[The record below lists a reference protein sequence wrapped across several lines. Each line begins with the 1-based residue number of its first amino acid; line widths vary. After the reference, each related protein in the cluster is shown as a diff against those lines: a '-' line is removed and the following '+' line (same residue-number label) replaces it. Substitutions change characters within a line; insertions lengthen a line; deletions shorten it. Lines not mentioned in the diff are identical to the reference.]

1 MHVDLARLGAEQDD
15 LVARWQLLHAG
26 WSEKAVAHRTDRLRA
41 IHSGVYLTSLSPPT
55 RRQRWRAATL
65 TAPDSRLNAVSAAGC
80 WGFRAHT
87 GRIDT
92 IVRPGTGGPKRIGSL
107 LIFRSTTLD
116 GDVTVRD
123 GLPITTAAR
132 TLLDLSPRLSDRAL
146 RKAFREALRLR
157 VTTAQDVVATLDR
170 HPGRRGTARLRALAE
185 RYARLPIHRTR
196 SDAEAMALEVL
207 DRARIPIPRVNE
219 HVAGE
224 EADLSWPQHR
234 LIVEI
239 DGPNFHRLRDEDARK
254 TAVWR
259 RAGHTVRR
267 IPSDD
272 VFDHPEDLL
281 ALAPRGSNV
290 HFHPL

>member
-1 MHVDLARLGAEQDD
+1 MDVDLVRLASRQDD
-15 LVARWQLLHAG
+15 VVARWQLLAAG
-26 WSEKAVAHRTDRLRA
+26 WSESAVEHRTAGLRVVHA
-41 IHSGVYLTSLSPPT
+41 GVFLAGHAPVTQ
-55 RRQRWRAATL
+55 RQRWRAAVL
-65 TAPDSRLNAVSAAGC
+65 SAPASALNQVSGAAC
-80 WGFRAHT
+80 WSFRPHL
-87 GRIDT
+87 GRIET
-92 IVRPGTGGPKRIGSL
+92 IVRPGDGGPRRFGSL
-107 LIFRSTTLD
+107 RVFRSLTLE

-224 EADLSWPQHR
+224 EADLSWPEHR

-272 VFDHPEDLL
+272 VFDHPELL
-281 ALAPRGSNV
+281 LTLATSPR
-290 HFHPL
+290 